1 MEASELGILTE
12 EIGDGEVLWVN
23 ETGIEDKVVQE
34 AITSQVPE
42 LARLTRRLDEWSNEY
57 RGNSRAGGLF
67 TQNKYVAPSNMFD
80 EFRLASQAAKDD
92 DVVSNAVETTEQL
105 AFKRV
110 AVESQNDDET
120 TIWQQIKDDLNMET
134 RMREIWR
141 ELFIVSQ
148 CYVAVLW
155 DRKDY
160 RVKGFTESGKKS
172 KKIYKNLLVPKGI
185 TLLDPCK
192 VLPVGNFMF
201 NQEELVYIADEP
213 EARRFHETLAAENS
227 SDLIVKQLFTGPY
240 NPSPEFLHQIQALT
254 GQYAMQDRLFKL
266 NPENVW
272 RITSTRPQ
280 YQMFADVRMRS
291 VFELLDMKHNLREMD
306 RADIL
311 GNLNAII
318 LVKKGSEKMPASQ
331 PELQQA
337 SAQVQNS
344 ARIPIIV
351 SDHRMEIEIITRKT
365 DNTLRP
371 ERYNNLDSRITSRLF
386 QILSTGA
393 YSSGTALDNSPG
405 LFKVIAASM
414 EARRDNIRESL
425 MDNIFDKIY
434 EKNDLLLDEPAMN
447 FYPRRIA
454 LDFDPHFAQ
463 YVYDLFIQGQI
474 SHETALAEIDITLS
488 EEAAKRRK
496 EQELYSDIFEEPQP
510 PGASNND
517 PNDPNQKKSGSGDQK
532 TDGRTGGGNNNG
544 GGSNQ
549 DSFNSNPRTGSPNKK
564 EESGLNIDRY
574 FSDDEE

>member
-1 MEASELGILTE
+1 MEASELGILD
-12 EIGDGEVLWVN
+12 EIEDSAEVLWVN
-23 ETGIEDKVVQE
+23 ETGLQDSVVE
-34 AITSQVPE
+34 SAIREQVPE
-42 LARLTRRLDEWSNEY
+42 LAALTRRLDDWSNDY
-57 RGNSRAGGLF
+57 RGNTRPGGLF
-67 TQNKYVAPSNMFD
+67 SQNRYVSPNNIFD
-80 EFRLASQAAKDD
+80 EFRLAADAAKNDD
-92 DVVSNAVETTEQL
+92 IVSNAVETTEQL

-110 AVESQNDDET
+110 QVESQNDDET
-120 TIWQQIKDDLNMET
+120 TIWAQIKDDLNLEA

-141 ELFIVSQ
+141 ELFIISQ

-155 DRKDY
+155 ERKDY

-172 KKIYKNLLVPKGI
+172 KKVYKKLAVPKAI

-201 NQEELVYIADEP
+201 NQEQLVYIADEP
-213 EARRFHETLAAENS
+213 EARRFNETLAKENS
-227 SDLIVKQLFTGPY
+227 SGDAIVKQLFVGKY
-240 NPSPEFLHQIQALT
+240 EPSPEFLHQIQKLT
-254 GQYAMQDRLFKL
+254 GQYAMQDRLFLL

-291 VFELLDMKHNLREMD
+291 IFELLDMKHNLREMD

-318 LVKKGSEKMPASQ
+318 LVKKGSEKRPATQ
-331 PELQQA
+331 NELAQA

-351 SDHRMEIEIITRKT
+351 SDDRMEIEIITRKT

-386 QILSTGA
+386 QVLSTGA
-393 YSSGTALDNSPG
+393 YSSGTALDNSAG

-414 EARRDNIRESL
+414 ESRRDNIRESL

-447 FYPRRIA
+447 FYPRRVA
-454 LDFDPHFAQ
+454 LEFDPHWAQ

-474 SHETALAEIDITLS
+474 SHETALAEIDIS
-488 EEAAKRRK
+488 IQEEAAKKRK
-496 EQELYSDIFEEPQP
+496 EKELYSDIFEEPHP
-510 PGASNND
+510 PGAANND
-517 PNDPNQKKSGSGDQK
+517 GDSEGTGDQK

-549 DSFNSNPRTGSPNKK
+549 ESFNSNPRTGSPNKDDK
-564 EESGLNIDRY
+564 DSSGLNIDRY
-574 FSDDEE
+574 FADDEN

>member
-1 MEASELGILTE
+1 MTNVDTGILDELGDE
-12 EIGDGEVLWVN
+12 SEVLWIN
-23 ETGIEDKVVQE
+23 ETEVDNKLIAE
-34 AITSQVPE
+34 AVREQVPE
-42 LARLTRRLDEWSNEY
+42 LAYLTRSLNQWTNDYS
-57 RGNSRAGGLF
+57 GKSRAGGIF
-67 TQNKYVAPSNMFD
+67 SQNKYVSPDNIFD
-80 EFRLASQAAKDD
+80 EFRMAADAARNDD
-92 DVVSNAVETTEQL
+92 IVSNAVETTEQL

-110 AVESQNDDET
+110 MIESQNDDET
-120 TIWQQIKDDLNMET
+120 TIWAQIKDDLDLET

-141 ELFIVSQ
+141 ELFVVSQ
-148 CYVAVLW
+148 CYVAILW
-155 DRKDY
+155 ERKDY

-172 KKIYKNLLVPKGI
+172 KKIYKNLLVPKGL

-192 VLPVGNFMF
+192 VFPVGNFMF

-213 EARRFHETLAAENS
+213 EARRFHETLAAQNS
-227 SDLIVKQLFTGPY
+227 SDLIVKQLFKGKYEADPA
-240 NPSPEFLHQIQALT
+240 FLSQLQKLT
-254 GQYAMQDRLFKL
+254 GQYALADRLFL
-266 NPENVW
+266 LDPENVW
-272 RITSTRPQ
+272 RITATRPQ

-318 LVKKGSEKMPASQ
+318 LVKKGSKERPATQS
-331 PELQQA
+331 ELQQA

-351 SDHRMEIEIITRKT
+351 SDDRMEIEIITRKT

-393 YSSGTALDNSPG
+393 YSSGTALDNSGG

-414 EARRDNIRESL
+414 EARRDNIRNAL

-434 EKNDLLLDEPAMN
+434 EKNDQLLDEPVMN

-454 LDFDPHFAQ
+454 LEFDPHFAQ

-474 SHETALAEIDITLS
+474 SHETALAEIDITLA
-488 EEAAKRRK
+488 EEAAKKRK
-496 EQELYSDIFEEPQP
+496 EEELYEDIFDPPRP
-510 PGASNND
+510 PGAA
-517 PNDPNQKKSGSGDQK
+517 GGTGDQK

-544 GGSNQ
+544 GGTNQ
-549 DSFNSNPRTGSPNKK
+549 ESFNSNPRTGSPN
-564 EESGLNIDRY
+564 
-574 FSDDEE
+574 DDETTED

>member
-1 MEASELGILTE
+1 MTDVDTGILEELG
-12 EIGDGEVLWVN
+12 DGSDVLWVN
-23 ETGIEDKVVQE
+23 ETDVDDETIKH
-34 AITSQVPE
+34 AIREQVPE
-42 LARLTRRLDEWSNEY
+42 LAYLTRSLNQWTNDYTGR
-57 RGNSRAGGLF
+57 SRPGGIF
-67 TQNKYVAPSNMFD
+67 TQNKYVAPDSVFE
-80 EFRLASQAAKDD
+80 EFRLAAQASRDD
-92 DVVSNAVETTEQL
+92 DIVSNAVETTEQL
-105 AFKRV
+105 AFKRIM
-110 AVESQNDDET
+110 VESQNDDET
-120 TIWQQIKDDLNMET
+120 TIWAQIKDDLNLET

-141 ELFIVSQ
+141 ELFVISQ
-148 CYVAVLW
+148 CYVATIW
-155 DRKDY
+155 ERRDY

-172 KKIYKNLLVPKGI
+172 KKVYKNLLVPKGL

-192 VLPVGNFMF
+192 VFPVGNFMF
-201 NQEELVYIADEP
+201 NQEDLVYIADET
-213 EARRFHETLAAENS
+213 EARRFDETLAGVNS
-227 SDLIVKQLFTGPY
+227 SDLIVKQLFIGKY
-240 NPSPEFLHQIQALT
+240 DASPAFLSQLQKLT
-254 GQYAMQDRLFKL
+254 GQYALSDRLYLL

-318 LVKKGSEKMPASQ
+318 LVKKGSKDRPATQ
-331 PELQQA
+331 QELMQA

-351 SDHRMEIEIITRKT
+351 SDDRMEIEIITRKT

-393 YSSGTALDNSPG
+393 YSSGTALDNSSG

-425 MDNIFDKIY
+425 MDKIFDKIF
-434 EKNDLLLDEPAMN
+434 EKNDQLLDEPVMN

-454 LDFDPHFAQ
+454 LEFDPHFAQ

-474 SHETALAEIDITLS
+474 SHETALAEIDITLA
-488 EEAAKRRK
+488 EEAAKKRK
-496 EQELYSDIFEEPQP
+496 EQELYDDIFEDPRP
-510 PGASNND
+510 PGAG
-517 PNDPNQKKSGSGDQK
+517 SGSTGDQK

-544 GGSNQ
+544 GGTNQ
-549 DSFNSNPRTGSPNKK
+549 ESFNSNPRTGSP
-564 EESGLNIDRY
+564 
-574 FSDDEE
+574 DEETTEN

>member
-1 MEASELGILTE
+1 MTNVDTGILEELGDE
-12 EIGDGEVLWVN
+12 SEVLWIN
-23 ETGIEDKVVQE
+23 ETDVENRLIAE
-34 AITSQVPE
+34 AVREQVPE
-42 LARLTRRLDEWSNEY
+42 LAYLTRSLNQWTNDYS
-57 RGNSRAGGLF
+57 GKSRPGGLF
-67 TQNKYVAPSNMFD
+67 SQNKYVAPDNIFD
-80 EFRLASQAAKDD
+80 EFRLAAEAARNDD
-92 DVVSNAVETTEQL
+92 IVSNAVETTEQL
-105 AFKRV
+105 AFKRIM
-110 AVESQNDDET
+110 VESQNDDET
-120 TIWQQIKDDLNMET
+120 TIWAQIKDDLNLET

-141 ELFIVSQ
+141 ELFVVSQ

-172 KKIYKNLLVPKGI
+172 KKVYRNLLVPKGI

-192 VLPVGNFMF
+192 VFPVGNFMF
-201 NQEELVYIADEP
+201 NQEELVYIADES
-213 EARRFHETLAAENS
+213 EARLFHETLAGLNS
-227 SDLIVKQLFTGPY
+227 SDLIVKQLFLKPY
-240 NPSPEFLHQIQALT
+240 KASPAFISQMQNLT
-254 GQYAMQDRLFKL
+254 GQYALADRLFLL

-318 LVKKGSEKMPASQ
+318 LVKKGSKERPATQ
-331 PELQQA
+331 NELQQA

-351 SDHRMEIEIITRKT
+351 SDDRMEIEIITRKT

-393 YSSGTALDNSPG
+393 YSSGTALDNSTG

-414 EARRDNIRESL
+414 EARRDNIRQAL

-434 EKNDLLLDEPAMN
+434 ERNDQILDEPVMN

-454 LDFDPHFAQ
+454 LEFDPHFAQ

-488 EEAAKRRK
+488 EEAAKKRK
-496 EQELYSDIFEEPQP
+496 EEELYDDIFDPPRP
-510 PGASNND
+510 PGAA
-517 PNDPNQKKSGSGDQK
+517 GGGTGDQK

-544 GGSNQ
+544 GGTNQ
-549 DSFNSNPRTGSPNKK
+549 ESFNSNPRSGSPN
-564 EESGLNIDRY
+564 EEETAEA
-574 FSDDEE
+574 EEETAEN